1 MMNFPG
7 RAALSTVLA
16 AAFLCF
22 AAAPATAQVT
32 QLARGFGSYVG
43 QNQEN
48 KVISFRAH
56 EHANGDVHGSCL
68 MFEPS
73 SHGLVR
79 IQVTSSAMLG
89 DTLFLA
95 GPITHAINSPPF
107 IVVGATAMF
116 GVTDNGG
123 WGSQLDEF
131 VGPAFPPASLGNLTA
146 QQILGIIGSPPPQAF
161 QPLQF
166 GNIRIF

>member
-7 RAALSTVLA
+7 RAALSTILA
-16 AAFLCF
+16 AAFLCV
-22 AAAPATAQVT
+22 AAAPAAAQT
-32 QLARGFGSYVG
+32 TRLASGFGSYVG
-43 QNQEN
+43 QNQES
-48 KVISFRAH
+48 KLFSFGAH

-68 MFEPS
+68 LFEPS
-73 SHGLVR
+73 SNGLIR

-89 DTLFLA
+89 GTLYLA

-116 GVTDNGG
+116 GVNDNGG
-123 WGSQLDEF
+123 WGSPPDEF
-131 VGPAFPPASLGNLTA
+131 VGPAFAPPGVGNLTA
-146 QQILGIIGSPPPQAF
+146 QQILSVLGAPPPQAF
-161 QPLQF
+161 QPLLF

>member
-1 MMNFPG
+1 MNFPG

-32 QLARGFGSYVG
+32 RLARGFGSYVG
-43 QNQEN
+43 QNQVN
-48 KVISFRAH
+48 KVFMFWAH
-56 EHANGDVHGSCL
+56 EHANGNVHGSCL
-68 MFEPS
+68 LLEPS
-73 SHGLVR
+73 SNGFVR

-89 DTLFLA
+89 GTLYLA

-131 VGPAFPPASLGNLTA
+131 VGPVFAPAGWGNLTA
-146 QQILGIIGSPPPQAF
+146 QQILGMIGAPPPQAF
-161 QPLQF
+161 QPLMF